1 MLSLKSYLS
10 KNIKNISS
18 HSMVRSKLLDISSTI
33 ILIEANKYNQK
44 SNKNIILTIGTLPVE
59 FLILSVDK
67 RLILPD
73 RYY

>member
-18 HSMVRSKLLDISSTI
+18 YSMVRSKLLDISSTI

-59 FLILSVDK
+59 FLILSGEK

>member
-1 MLSLKSYLS
+1 
-10 KNIKNISS
+10 
-18 HSMVRSKLLDISSTI
+18 MVRSKLLDISSTI

-73 RYY
+73 RYYYTLFQNYILITICLVTNL